1 MNAFAT
7 ALKVLMRDP
16 NLAEEVVYTPSSGSP
31 KTVRAS
37 FSMGDRTVDLGG
49 GDFTGPQITAD
60 VNALDVPVP
69 KRGDQLTRADGTVY
83 VVAEHVADSLRLTH
97 RLTLREA

>member
-7 ALKVLMRDP
+7 ALKVLMRDA

-37 FSMGDRTVDLGG
+37 FSMGDRTIDLGHG
-49 GDFTGPQITAD
+49 EYTGPQITAD
-60 VNALDVPVP
+60 VQASDVPAP
-69 KRGDQLTRADGTVY
+69 RSGDRIERADGTTY

-97 RLTLREA
+97 RLTLGVA